1 MTIKDLIIEEVFLSG
16 ETFVA
21 SVNNATHYW
30 TGRLFPGVEADLR
43 DEDGKLPEWFDS
55 MEVVAIGAAD
65 DGGLLVAVR

>member
-21 SVNNATHYW
+21 SANNATHYW
-30 TGRLFPGVEADLR
+30 TGRLLPGVEDELR
-43 DEDGKLPEWFDS
+43 DDEGKLPEWFDS